1 MFNLNKNNMPY
12 KNYEQQSDN
21 MPGLNLVRPYTPKEL
36 ARKKELEEQ
45 WEKEEKI
52 FDELFEQYLIKNNL
66 SKDEDDEYVLI
77 AKFLIDEEKNLSKL
91 GLQINL

>member
-1 MFNLNKNNMPY
+1 
-12 KNYEQQSDN
+12 
-21 MPGLNLVRPYTPKEL
+21 MPGLNLVRPPEEL

-66 SKDEDDEYVLI
+66 SKDDDEYVLI
-77 AKFLIDEEKNLSKL
+77 AKFLIDEEEAISKL
-91 GLQINL
+91 KL